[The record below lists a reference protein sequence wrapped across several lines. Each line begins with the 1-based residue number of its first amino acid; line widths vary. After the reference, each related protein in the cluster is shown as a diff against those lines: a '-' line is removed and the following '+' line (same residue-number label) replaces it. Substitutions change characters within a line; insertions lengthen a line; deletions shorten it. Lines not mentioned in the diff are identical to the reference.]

1 MPEPLDPE
9 RLERLLRGYALPE
22 TSVELDQRVLEH
34 GIAIVTEPRGALFAD
49 VAHAVLHH
57 IGLGPVAW
65 LVDLVTHTDAEYR
78 VELA

>member
-1 MPEPLDPE
+1 MPEPRDLE
-9 RLERLLRGYALPE
+9 RLEQLLRGYALPE
-22 TSVELDQRVLEH
+22 TSAGLDRRVLEQ

-49 VAHAVLHH
+49 VAHAVLHR

>member
-22 TSVELDQRVLEH
+22 TSAELDRRVLEQ
-34 GIAIVTEPRGALFAD
+34 GIAIVTESRGALLAD
-49 VAHAVLHH
+49 VSHAVLHRL
-57 IGLGPVAW
+57 GLGPIAW